1 MLFEILFV
9 ILLGIL
15 AGSITGLI
23 PGLHINLV
31 SLFLFV
37 NSSLILEY
45 FSPFAMVTFIAAM
58 SITHT
63 FVDFVPSIFLGAPDE
78 DSALSVLPGH
88 KLLLE
93 GRGYEAVK
101 LTLTGGFYALFT
113 ILLVTPIFIFIL
125 PKIYTISSQYMSF
138 ILILI
143 FAFLIIK
150 EKNKFWPLFLFL
162 ISGVFGIAV
171 LNFAGINQPLFPL
184 FSGLFGIS
192 MLAMSYIKKTKI
204 PKQKVTKININ
215 KKEKIKAIF
224 ASIFSTPI
232 CSFLPGLGSA
242 QAAVLSLSFF
252 KNIKKETFLVLIG
265 AINTIV
271 MGLSFVALYSIG
283 KTRTGSAAI
292 IDKLFN
298 NLNFNHLILILGVV
312 FISGILAFYLTS
324 VYSKLFIHKIA
335 KVNYSLICLVVIIFI
350 FITSYF
356 ISGPYSIIVLITG
369 ASIGIVATLKNVKK
383 MFLMGCLMIPVILYY
398 L

>member
-1 MLFEILFV
+1 MLFETIIV
-9 ILLGIL
+9 IFLGIL

-37 NSSLILEY
+37 NSSFILEY
-45 FSPFAMVTFIAAM
+45 FSPFAMVIFIVAM

-78 DSALSVLPGH
+78 DTALSVLPGH
-88 KLLLE
+88 RLLLE
-93 GRGYEAVK
+93 GRGHEAVK
-101 LTLTGGFYALFT
+101 LTLIGGFYALFI
-113 ILLVTPIFIFIL
+113 ILAITPIFIFVL
-125 PKIYTISSQYMSF
+125 PKIYTALSNYMFF
-138 ILILI
+138 ILIFI
-143 FAFLIIK
+143 SAFLIIK

-171 LNFAGINQPLFPL
+171 LNLTSINQPLFPL

-192 MLAMSYIKKTKI
+192 LLAMSYIKKTRI

-215 KKEKIKAIF
+215 RKEKIKAVL

-242 QAAVLSLSFF
+242 QAAVLSSSFF

-292 IDKLFN
+292 IEKLFN
-298 NLNFNHLILILGVV
+298 SLNLNHLILILGVM
-312 FISGILAFYLTS
+312 FISGISSFYLTS
-324 VYSKLFIHKIA
+324 IYSKFFMHKIT
-335 KVNYSLICLVVIIFI
+335 KINYSLICLVIIILI
-350 FITSYF
+350 FVASYF

-369 ASIGIVATLKNVKK
+369 TSIGIVATLKNVKK